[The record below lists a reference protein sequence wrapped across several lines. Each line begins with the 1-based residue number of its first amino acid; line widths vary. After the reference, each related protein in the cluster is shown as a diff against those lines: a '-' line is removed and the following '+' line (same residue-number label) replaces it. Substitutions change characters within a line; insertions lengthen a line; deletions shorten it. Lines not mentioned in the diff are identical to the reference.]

1 MYKILLILD
10 KMKTSTWDSL
20 KNPVWLPVS
29 PEFHMLNYAFSH
41 LNGYFGYQNQSGG
54 DQQSVLCQDFWIQNY
69 WECILACCS
78 NWLTYIIQSERE
90 MLADKTYLLMMKM
103 LVKSVPV
110 ETDYMKPTG
119 GGFILTKRDKLPAFL
134 SSLWESFCD

>member
-1 MYKILLILD
+1 
-10 KMKTSTWDSL
+10 
-20 KNPVWLPVS
+20 
-29 PEFHMLNYAFSH
+29 
-41 LNGYFGYQNQSGG
+41 
-54 DQQSVLCQDFWIQNY
+54 
-69 WECILACCS
+69 
-78 NWLTYIIQSERE
+78 

-134 SSLWESFCD
+134 SSL